1 MAWNQVANIRG
12 PTGSTGLTGPQ
23 GPSGAPGV
31 GFTWRGVWSGS
42 TAYAIND
49 AVSRTNQSY
58 VCAIANTGNDPATDT
73 THWNLMAAQGGTG
86 AAGPA
91 GLNAFNTTSAA
102 FTVPASGSTVTVTLG
117 DASWVVIGQMVVVA
131 GAGGAG
137 VAGTMFVTAKTG
149 NQITLQ
155 TP

>member
-1 MAWNQVANIRG
+1 MAQTVIRG
-12 PTGSTGLTGPQ
+12 TQILNNTVQRQDLDTSTVGQALVTKIVQGTNVTLSSTGAD
-23 GPSGAPGV
+23 S
-31 GFTWRGVWSGS
+31 
-42 TAYAIND
+42 
-49 AVSRTNQSY
+49 
-58 VCAIANTGNDPATDT
+58 
-73 THWNLMAAQGGTG
+73 GTG
-86 AAGPA
+86 DVTINVPGGGVGPA
-91 GLNAFNTTSAA
+91 GLNAFNTTSAG

-131 GAGGAG
+131 GAGGSG